1 MHPLLIALGA
11 RLRSRRTALGLTQ
24 ALLAEA
30 TGISV
35 RYLVQ
40 AEQGEANLTVA
51 RLHELCV
58 ALDLSLDE
66 LFRGLGPGDTAARRI
81 ALVGLRGA
89 GKSTVG
95 QALAD
100 SLGASF
106 VELDRLVEADA
117 GMSLAEI
124 FELRGEAEFREL
136 ERRALETVLESTGPT
151 VIATGGSIVKAAD
164 TWDRL
169 RAASLTVWLR
179 ASPASHLHRVQA
191 QGDLRPMHG
200 RPDALREL
208 EAILAERAPLY
219 SQADLALDTDALG
232 VDGVV
237 AALVGRQ

>member
-136 ERRALETVLESTGPT
+136 E
-151 VIATGGSIVKAAD
+151 
-164 TWDRL
+164 
-169 RAASLTVWLR
+169 
-179 ASPASHLHRVQA
+179 
-191 QGDLRPMHG
+191 
-200 RPDALREL
+200 
-208 EAILAERAPLY
+208 AILAERAPLY